1 MSNSS
6 TDMAKKSRNFAAYAV
21 ASQFAF
27 SVLAPLLVFIV
38 GGYYATQMFGWDDW
52 AMGVCV
58 VLGIVFML
66 SGGISQLC
74 KIIRMY
80 GKEDKSVPKSF
91 SSTEDND
98 YFDNYR

>member
-1 MSNSS
+1 
-6 TDMAKKSRNFAAYAV
+6 MAKKGRNLAAYAV

-38 GGYYATQMFGWDDW
+38 GGYYAKKALDW
-52 AMGVCV
+52 PDWSMAVCV
-58 VLGIVFML
+58 VLGIIFML

-80 GKEDKSVPKSF
+80 GKEDKNVPKSF